1 MNQELNFNALCN
13 VKVIM
18 LNRSTSPIV
27 CKEINFMQ
35 KKRLFFVAFM
45 FGVVLMNAQQ
55 KDCHVHTVQ
64 PGEGIYSLSR
74 LYSTKPA
81 HIMGANPEIGKEMQ
95 IKVGQKICIPKSIS
109 VIPNEQVL
117 EANKIAQNE
126 KLYPAKATSGSGS
139 LTKQGDLWIH
149 TVQKS
154 ETFYGI
160 CKLYQVLAYDMI
172 FINNLPNT
180 IIAENQKLI
189 LPPTAVIPN
198 QASNANQAPVEVSPL
213 VEMTK
218 TAAVEAKKGE
228 AKPVEK
234 KDVVEKKISKA
245 DSKKKEEKPADVA
258 EQPTAVAEAKPE
270 IKSADASKVKTHTVQ
285 KGDTYFSL
293 TKKYGLE
300 FVDIKNLNQL
310 PSTDLKL
317 GKVIIVSKPD
327 VAVKEEEVIPANAV
341 VIDISKEVAKREA
354 EKAAQAAEV
363 ESKNTKKKASAD
375 AKEKTSKAK
384 EEQAQAKAQKEL
396 VKEVPKAV
404 VEAKVEEPKQAE
416 PIIEAKVEEV
426 KQTEPLAEV
435 KVEKVKQPEPVV
447 EANLE
452 EVKPVDVV
460 VNEVPKPAPVL
471 TAKPVLSFSEEYGN
485 NFNNFSSNNN
495 YKLQKSRGVASYT
508 EAISGNA
515 YLVYSNE
522 AEPGS
527 IVKVTNLMS
536 KQSAYVKVLGGISTA
551 DNSGNVSIKVS
562 KKLAQQLQVLDDMFL
577 VEVSRYTKN

>member
-1 MNQELNFNALCN
+1 MNQELNFNQLCN

-18 LNRSTSPIV
+18 LNRSVPPIV
-27 CKEINFMQ
+27 CKGINFMQ
-35 KKRLFFVAFM
+35 MKQLFFTAF
-45 FGVVLMNAQQ
+45 LLRALTMNAQQ
-55 KDCHVHTVQ
+55 KDCHLHTVQ

-81 HIMGANPEIGKEMQ
+81 HIMGANPDIGKEMQ

-109 VIPNEQVL
+109 VIPTEQLL

-126 KLYPAKATSGSGS
+126 KLYPAKATAAAGS

-149 TVQKS
+149 TVHKS

-198 QASNANQAPVEVSPL
+198 QVSNANQAPVEVSPL

-218 TAAVEAKKGE
+218 TAAVEAKKGG

-245 DSKKKEEKPADVA
+245 DSKKKEEKPAEVE
-258 EQPTAVAEAKPE
+258 EQPTEVAKAKPE
-270 IKSADASKVKTHTVQ
+270 TKSADDAKVKTHTVQ

-300 FVDIKNLNQL
+300 IVDIKNLNQL
-310 PSTDLKL
+310 TSTDLKL
-317 GKVIIVSKPD
+317 GQTIIVSKPE
-327 VAVKEEEVIPANAV
+327 VAAKEEEGIPANAV

-354 EKAAQAAEV
+354 EKAAQAAALEA
-363 ESKNTKKKASAD
+363 KNIKKKASAA
-375 AKEKTSKAK
+375 AKEKTSQAK
-384 EEQAQAKAQKEL
+384 EEQAKAKAQKEI
-396 VKEVPKAV
+396 VK
-404 VEAKVEEPKQAE
+404 EEPKATIEALAAEVKQPE
-416 PIIEAKVEEV
+416 PIAEAKVEEV
-426 KQTEPLAEV
+426 KKAEPVVEA
-435 KVEKVKQPEPVV
+435 KVEDVKQPEPIV
-447 EANLE
+447 EAKVE
-452 EVKPVDVV
+452 DVKPVDVIA
-460 VNEVPKPAPVL
+460 NEVPKPATVL

-485 NFNNFSSNNN
+485 SFNNFSSNNN
-495 YKLQKSRGVASYT
+495 YRLQRSRGVAAYT
-508 EAISGNA
+508 ESITGNE
-515 YLVYSNE
+515 YLVFYND

-536 KQSAYVKVLGGISTA
+536 KQSAYVKVMGGISTA